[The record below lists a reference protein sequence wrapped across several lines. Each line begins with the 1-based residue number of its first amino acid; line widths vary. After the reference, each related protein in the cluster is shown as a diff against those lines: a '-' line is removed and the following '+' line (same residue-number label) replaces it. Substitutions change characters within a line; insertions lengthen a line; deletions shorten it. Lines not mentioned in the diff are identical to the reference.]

1 MESNEGFSIWS
12 GPDGG
17 LVDGG
22 LMEDGNGSGKEL
34 LVVFGL
40 SGLISVSYVVVRV
53 VRLILLNM

>member
-17 LVDGG
+17 LADGG
-22 LMEDGNGSGKEL
+22 LMEDGDGSGKEP

-40 SGLISVSYVVVRV
+40 SGLIVVSYVIVQVVR
-53 VRLILLNM
+53 INPLNM